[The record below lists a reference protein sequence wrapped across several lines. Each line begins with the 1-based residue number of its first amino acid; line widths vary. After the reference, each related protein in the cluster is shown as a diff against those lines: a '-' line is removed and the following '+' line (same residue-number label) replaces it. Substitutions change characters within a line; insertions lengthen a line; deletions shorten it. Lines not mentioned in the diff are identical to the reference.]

1 VNILNFSGLIHL
13 DLLKPPCENM
23 NPKNLKDFFFK
34 NATTLMSNDLTIQE
48 FIPIVITASV
58 LAYSVDIKLPLE

>member
-1 VNILNFSGLIHL
+1 
-13 DLLKPPCENM
+13 M